1 MANTLTSEHITNFI
15 GNIAK
20 VSHHGGMIEVK
31 KTDLMTDYVAAKC
44 SPCES
49 ALLGEGTLKIL
60 SVTMNYNLKGA
71 KHVLVDVLRD
81 LKGQICFSD
90 QVLHMLTVVD
100 T

>member
-1 MANTLTSEHITNFI
+1 MT
-15 GNIAK
+15 K
-20 VSHHGGMIEVK
+20 VSHHEGVIKVE
-31 KTDLMTDYVAAKC
+31 KTDLITSYVAAKC

-49 ALLGEGTLKIL
+49 AFLGEGTLKIL

-71 KHVLVDVLRD
+71 KHVLVDVLKD

-90 QVLHMLTVVD
+90 QDLHTLTVVD